1 MPRFL
6 LIQTAFIGDVV
17 LATPLIE
24 SLSEAYPESEIDF
37 VLRNGNENLLEGHPK
52 LRKLFVWNKKESK
65 YKALL
70 NLLKQIRNERYDYV
84 INLQRF
90 ASTGFL
96 TAFSR
101 GKIIIGFKKNPFSFL
116 FHQKVRHLFEPG
128 MHEVDRNLNLIK
140 TLVEK
145 PIRQPR
151 LYPSSDDF
159 EKVSPA
165 FAKAYVCMA
174 PSSVWFTKQLPRDQW
189 VALCQ
194 RIPENI
200 HLYFLGAPSDA
211 ALCEQIISSSGHTEA
226 TNLCGK
232 LSFLQSAA
240 LMSKARMNYVNDSAP
255 LHFASAMNAPVTAFF
270 CSTLPEFGFGP
281 LSDLSVVA
289 EATEKIPC
297 RPCGVH
303 GRKTCPQN
311 HFDCGYK
318 IDTIKYL
325 PQ

>member
-24 SLSEAYPESEIDF
+24 SLSEAYPDSEIDF
-37 VLRNGNENLLEGHPK
+37 ILRKGNENLLQGHPK
-52 LRKLFVWNKKESK
+52 LGKLYVWKKKEHK

-70 NLLKQIRNERYDYV
+70 HLLSQIRKERYDYV

-101 GKIIIGFKKNPFSFL
+101 GKTKIGFKKNPLSIFFDL
-116 FHQKVRHLFEPG
+116 KVKHLFEQG
-128 MHEVDRNLNLIK
+128 VHEVDRNLSLIK
-140 TLVEK
+140 TLIEK

-151 LYPSSDDF
+151 LYPAVADYD
-159 EKVSPA
+159 KVSPA
-165 FAKAYVCMA
+165 FANAFVCLA
-174 PSSVWFTKQLPRDQW
+174 PSSVWFTKQLPWEQW

-194 RIPENI
+194 KIPENI

-211 ALCEQIISSSGHTEA
+211 ALCERILSACGPRSA
-226 TNLCGK
+226 TNFCGK

-240 LMSKARMNYVNDSAP
+240 LMSKAQMNYVNDSAP

-270 CSTLPEFGFGP
+270 CSTIPEFGFGP
-281 LSDLSVVA
+281 LSYLSVIA
-289 EATEKIPC
+289 ETTEKLTC

-303 GRKTCPQN
+303 GKKACPQN
-311 HFDCGYK
+311 HFDCAYK
-318 IDTIKYL
+318 IDMLKYL